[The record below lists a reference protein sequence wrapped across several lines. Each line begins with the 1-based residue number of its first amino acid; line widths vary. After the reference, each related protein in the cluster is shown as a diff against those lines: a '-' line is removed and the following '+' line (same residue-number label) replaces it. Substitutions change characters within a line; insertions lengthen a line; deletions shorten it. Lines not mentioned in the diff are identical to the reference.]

1 MTGPRA
7 AAIGRKLL
15 RQKRPPQKSFSPA
28 ELAAAVGISRE
39 EVDAVIEA
47 ELLQS
52 ALRTSDHNENP
63 RFGETELKRL
73 RIIKRAFDHGFP
85 TEEVRRLVD
94 RGTMITCR
102 DVYEMAE
109 RNLPRLRQ
117 HVGDSAPAVL
127 TLERLMSACT
137 RRGGRRDC
145 VIIAAIES
153 GDLDSPPRD

>member
-1 MTGPRA
+1 MTGRR

-15 RQKRPPQKSFSPA
+15 RKKRPPQKSFSAA
-28 ELAAAVGISRE
+28 ELAAASGMSRE
-39 EVDAVIEA
+39 EVDAVIDA

-52 ALRTSDHNENP
+52 ALRTSDHKENP
-63 RFGETELKRL
+63 RFSEAELNRL
-73 RIIKRAFDHGFP
+73 SIIKRAFDHGFP

-109 RNLPRLRQ
+109 RNLPALRLR
-117 HVGDSAPAVL
+117 VGDNAQTVL

-145 VIIAAIES
+145 AIIAAIES
-153 GDLDSPPRD
+153 GDLDSLPRD